1 MSASLPTFLAF
12 LSGGIITVVAL
23 LVCAVATESE
33 DETEKGIV
41 ARRSRVGQASSG
53 HTGLHYQPT
62 FRAPMFQ
69 HRTARKHTSNYIPED
84 GTRAWDLSGNGLL
97 E

>member
-1 MSASLPTFLAF
+1 MISFLTQLLAF

-69 HRTARKHTSNYIPED
+69 HQPPED
-84 GTRAWDLSGNGLL
+84 IPLIISLRAGYELGISR
-97 E
+97 ETVC

>member
-1 MSASLPTFLAF
+1 M
-12 LSGGIITVVAL
+12 ITVVAL

-62 FRAPMFQ
+62 FLAPMFQ
-69 HRTARKHTSNYIPED
+69 HQTARRHTINYIPED
-84 GTRAWDLSGNGLL
+84 GIRAWDLSGNGLL